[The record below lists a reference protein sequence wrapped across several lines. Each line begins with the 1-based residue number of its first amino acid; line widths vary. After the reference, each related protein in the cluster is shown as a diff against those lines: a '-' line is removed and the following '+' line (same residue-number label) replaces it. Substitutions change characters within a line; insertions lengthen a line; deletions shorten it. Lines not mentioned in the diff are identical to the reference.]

1 MSMTERYNKSHL
13 SFLVAGLVSL
23 RAQAEDG
30 FSDPDAKGQPFVADD
45 ETGICGN
52 VTRYISL
59 AVLPDEIVSQPAG
72 DGGSRECI
80 EDTFKRLK
88 IELFVS
94 WLHYSGNEFY
104 PVPVSTQLRE
114 KFEGMGECWCNSDPA
129 EAAEYAFDNT
139 DLYWVDEYGDY
150 RMNLLNHMIDQIT
163 GALVVEEPVSAPD
176 TSGVSTY
183 GSPAGF
189 HKPSHGGY
197 PG

>member
-30 FSDPDAKGQPFVADD
+30 FDLAAEGQPFVADE

-52 VTRYISL
+52 VTQYISK

-80 EDTFKRLK
+80 EETFKRLT
-88 IELFVS
+88 IELFVL
-94 WLHYSGNEFY
+94 WPHYSGNSYY
-104 PVPVSTQLRE
+104 PVPASPGQRE
-114 KFEGMGECWCNSDPA
+114 EFEECWGGNCDSA
-129 EAAEYAFDNT
+129 EAAENAFEYSG
-139 DLYWVDEYGDY
+139 LHWAGEYGDY
-150 RMNLLNHMIDQIT
+150 RMDLLNHMIDRLT
-163 GALVVEEPVSAPD
+163 EALVVEEPVAVPE
-176 TSGVSTY
+176 TTGVTTY
-183 GSPAGF
+183 NTPAAA

>member
-30 FSDPDAKGQPFVADD
+30 FSDPDAEGQPFVADD

-52 VTRYISL
+52 VTRYINK

-80 EDTFKRLK
+80 EETFKRLN
-88 IELFVS
+88 IELFSS
-94 WLHYSGNEFY
+94 WLFYSGNEYY
-104 PVPVSTQLRE
+104 PVPASITQRE
-114 KFEGMGECWCNSDPA
+114 TFEDMEECWGGADTA

-139 DLYWVDEYGDY
+139 ELYWEDEYGDY
-150 RMNLLNHMIDQIT
+150 RMNLLNHMIDRLT
-163 GALVVEEPVSAPD
+163 EALVVEEPVAVPE
-176 TSGVSTY
+176 TSGVTTY
-183 GSPAGF
+183 GSPAAA